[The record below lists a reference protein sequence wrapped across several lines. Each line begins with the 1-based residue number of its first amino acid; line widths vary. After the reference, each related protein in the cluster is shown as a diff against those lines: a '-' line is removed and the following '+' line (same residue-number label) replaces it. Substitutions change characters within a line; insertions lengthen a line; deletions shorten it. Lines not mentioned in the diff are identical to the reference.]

1 MSEHLEI
8 LLMRH
13 GRSRADDE
21 QVIEGRYDAP
31 LTDLGRAQAEARA
44 NEFLAAGSVFDAIVA
59 SPLKRAHET
68 AEIVGRALDTAVVV
82 DPGWMERD
90 NGPVA
95 GLTVEEAGER
105 YPLPDY
111 LSPFDDLVPTAREGE
126 SSGESAWA
134 LQARVIRALQRV
146 VQRGPGR
153 SLVVAQGGSLSAA
166 LRCVV
171 GAPLA
176 ARTRGSGFPWATPGT
191 RDSSSRHG
199 STAGCSASSDMAR
212 INDPPSKTRERT

>member
-171 GAPLA
+171 GAPPG
-176 ARTRGSGFPWATPGT
+176 GSGQGLRFSLGDTGYARLFFTPRLNSGVF
-191 RDSSSRHG
+191 RELRHG
-199 STAGCSASSDMAR
+199 A
-212 INDPPSKTRERT
+212 NQ

>member
-1 MSEHLEI
+1 
-8 LLMRH
+8 MRC
-13 GRSRADDE
+13 
-21 QVIEGRYDAP
+21 AP
-31 LTDLGRAQAEARA
+31 GA
-44 NEFLAAGSVFDAIVA
+44 V
-59 SPLKRAHET
+59 RAHWERRRIGIRERRIGDRPRTLPTLGVPVPSKYLSLRSIPCLLIGTLGAAACAESESPPMT
-68 AEIVGRALDTAVVV
+68 ASTRASLDDVLRASVDAGHVPGVVAMVV
-82 DPGWMERD
+82 DRD
-90 NGPVA
+90 SV
-95 GLTVEEAGER
+95 L
-105 YPLPDY
+105 LPDY